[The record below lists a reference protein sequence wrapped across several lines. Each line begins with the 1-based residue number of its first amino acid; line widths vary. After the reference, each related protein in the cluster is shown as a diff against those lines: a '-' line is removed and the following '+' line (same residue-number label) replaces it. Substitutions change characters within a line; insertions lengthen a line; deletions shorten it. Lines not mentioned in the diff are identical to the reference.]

1 MALHAKINHVLQ
13 GLPRP
18 QAKKRKKCID
28 AKMHETCRNL
38 RTNERSLIM
47 TGINIEVI
55 IYGVIFVA
63 VLVLVEGVYLTV
75 FGKSISLNSRVN
87 RRLEMLEKGANR
99 EQVLE
104 QLRKEMTQH
113 LKSQSIPLYSILA
126 TKAQKANIAFSP
138 PQIIMLMGGLAVM
151 SYVMLT
157 VGTSASTPIRIAVAI
172 AMGIG
177 GVYIWI
183 NNKAKKRLG
192 MIEEQLPDAVELMV
206 RSLRVGHP
214 FSSAI
219 NIVAKEVP
227 DPLASEMGVI
237 ADEAAYGRDMGES
250 LKSLAERMDMQDL
263 RFLAVA
269 VTIQQQSGGNL
280 AEILD
285 GLSKVIRSRFKLF
298 RRVKAITAEAK
309 WSGMFLSG
317 FPIVALVMI
326 NVIQPNYYDDVKDT
340 SVFIPAC
347 LVVAA
352 FLVANVFVM
361 RTLVNIKV

>member
-1 MALHAKINHVLQ
+1 MVISAE
-13 GLPRP
+13 P
-18 QAKKRKKCID
+18 
-28 AKMHETCRNL
+28 
-38 RTNERSLIM
+38 
-47 TGINIEVI
+47 I
-55 IYGVIFVA
+55 IYGLIFIA
-63 VLVLVEGVYLTV
+63 VLVLVEGIYLTV

-87 RRLEMLEKGANR
+87 RRLEMLERGQGR

-113 LKSQSIPLYSILA
+113 LKSRSIPLYAILA
-126 TKAQKANIAFSP
+126 SKAQKANIAFTP
-138 PQIIMLMGGLAVM
+138 GQLVMMMVVLGIVAFFGLSFATAADLPVR
-151 SYVMLT
+151 
-157 VGTSASTPIRIAVAI
+157 AAVAV

-177 GVYIWI
+177 GIYVWV
-183 NNKAKKRLG
+183 NRKAKKRMS

-214 FSSAI
+214 FASAV

-227 DPLASEMGVI
+227 DPLGSEMGVI

-250 LKSLAERMDMQDL
+250 LKGMAERIDTQDM

-269 VTIQQQSGGNL
+269 VTIQAQSGGNL

-285 GLSKVIRSRFKLF
+285 GLAKVIRSRFKLF

-309 WSGMFLSG
+309 WSGMFLSF
-317 FPIVALVMI
+317 FPLGALVMI
-326 NVIQPNYYDDVKDT
+326 NVLQPGYYDEVKET
-340 SVFIPAC
+340 SFFVPAC

-352 FLVANVFVM
+352 FLGVNMFVM
-361 RTLVNIKV
+361 RMLVNIKV